1 MSLPHLRLWIL
12 SPILL
17 CGLGWT
23 LDQDSKPVPPVGE
36 PTETATFVG
45 RGACKECHAKEFE
58 LWVGSDH
65 DKAMEA
71 ATAESVLGDFDD
83 AVFERLGV
91 KSRFFRREGKFFVL
105 TEGVQGKPQEFEV
118 KYTFGVRPLQ
128 QYLVAF
134 PGGRLQC
141 LPIAWDTE
149 GSSWFHLQGDT
160 HVPADDWL
168 HWTQPALN
176 WNGMCA
182 SCHSTDLNKGL
193 NPKTLEFDTQ
203 WAEIDVACEACHGPG
218 SDHVAW
224 TEFSEE
230 AQALSPGKGFQQA
243 TSRLEPRGKVELCA
257 RCHSRR
263 TELKDFA
270 HDGGD
275 MLDSFL
281 PDLLIEGHYYPDGQ
295 ILDEVYVYGS
305 FVQSPMYH
313 AGVHCGNCHDVHSGG
328 LVAQG
333 NALCHQC
340 HDAKYSLEPHHRHA
354 IDSVT
359 RTTLASGPVDI
370 PTGAGTQCVSCHM
383 PGRTYMV
390 KDYRPDHSMRVP
402 RPDLSVSLGTPNA
415 CNGCHQDQ
423 NAQWAADKVV
433 EWFGVQRPEHF
444 GTIIEAGRR
453 GEAGADLRL
462 QGLIRDAKQPAIVRA
477 TALTLLGSYASE
489 SAWSCLQNGMRDPEA
504 LVRHAAVRTYREPNL
519 EARLTH
525 VVPLLLDPVRAVRG
539 EAAVNLSEI
548 PEQYLPPDS
557 KGPMER
563 ALAQYRQT
571 MDFNADLPSSG
582 LALGNLLMNLGR
594 GEEAV
599 GQFERALAI
608 DNRFIPARANLA
620 VLFSI
625 LGQNAKAEACLRE
638 GLRLQPDAHDLA
650 YSLGLLLVEKGAF
663 DEAIHLLDTAVAGM
677 PNSQR
682 AHYNLGLLLQ
692 QQGLMERAE
701 VALLRAV
708 QIDPK
713 AWDPLL
719 AMADHY
725 LKRGDAAS
733 ARKYAEKMLEL
744 RPGDATARAILR
756 RTQR

>member
-1 MSLPHLRLWIL
+1 MPYTRIRHWIL
-12 SPILL
+12 VPILL
-17 CGLGWT
+17 CGLGWS
-23 LDQDSKPVPPVGE
+23 LDQDSKQASPASEV
-36 PTETATFVG
+36 TNSATFVG
-45 RGACKECHAKEFE
+45 RGTCKKCHEKEFT
-58 LWVGSDH
+58 LWLGSDH
-65 DKAMEA
+65 DNAMET
-71 ATAESVLGDFDD
+71 ATAESILGNFED
-83 AVFERLGV
+83 AVFERHGV
-91 KSRFFRREGKFFVL
+91 KSRFYKRDGRFYLL
-105 TEGVQGKPQEFEV
+105 TEGVGGKQQEFEV

-149 GSSWFHLQGDT
+149 GNSWFHLQGDT

-168 HWTQPALN
+168 HWTQPAQN

-203 WAEIDVACEACHGPG
+203 WAEIDVGCEACHGPA

-224 TEFSEE
+224 AGFNEE
-230 AQALSPGKGFQQA
+230 TRALSPSMGFQLP
-243 TSRLEPRGKVELCA
+243 TSGLEPRGKVELCA

-305 FVQSPMYH
+305 FVQSPMYYE
-313 AGVHCGNCHDVHSGG
+313 GVHCGNCHDVHSGA

-340 HDAKYSLEPHHRHA
+340 HDAKYSLGQHHHHV
-354 IDSVT
+354 IESMT
-359 RTTLASGPVDI
+359 RTTLASGTVDI

-383 PGRTYMV
+383 AGRTYMV

-402 RPDLSVSLGTPNA
+402 RPDLSISIGTPNA
-415 CNGCHQDQ
+415 CNQCHQDQ
-423 NAQWAADKVV
+423 EAQWAADKVV

-444 GTIIEAGRR
+444 GAIIEAGRR
-453 GEAGADLRL
+453 GEAGGDLRL
-462 QGLIRDAKQPAIVRA
+462 QGLIRDARQPAIVRA
-477 TALTLLGSYASE
+477 TALTLLGNYGSD
-489 SAWSCLQNGMRDPEA
+489 SAWLSLKEGLHDAEA

-519 EARLTH
+519 EARLAN

-548 PEQYLPPDS
+548 PGQYLPPDS
-557 KGPMER
+557 KGPMKR

-571 MDFNADLPSSG
+571 MDFNADMPSSG

-599 GQFERALAI
+599 QQFEKALAI

-620 VLFSI
+620 VLFSM
-625 LGQNAKAEACLRE
+625 LGQNAKAEACLRK
-638 GLRLQPDAHDLA
+638 GLKLQPEAHNLA
-650 YSLGLLLVEKGAF
+650 YSLALLLAEKGEF
-663 DEAIHLLDTAVAGM
+663 DKAIALMDSAAGGL

-692 QQGLMERAE
+692 QQGLVERAE
-701 VALLRAV
+701 VVLLRAV

-713 AWDPLL
+713 AWDPLFAL
-719 AMADHY
+719 ADHY
-725 LKRGDAAS
+725 LKRGNAAS